1 MKKVILFGAG
11 PRKERP
17 DLEDSLLVCC
27 DGGYHYL
34 KDIGR
39 EPDLLVGD
47 FDTFPK
53 DKIGNPKRIIS
64 LNPIKDD
71 TDSFH
76 AVDVLL
82 KEGYTDFHLYGR
94 YGGRRD
100 QTLASLNLVSHL
112 KDRGA
117 NSVLY
122 SDDGKRKR
130 VRIENEAILLSAKD
144 HGFVSVFSYYKIS
157 QGVTIEN
164 RKYTLSE
171 KELSF
176 STRIGCS
183 NELIGKEGYIQVRK
197 GRLIIVLPKEE
208 EWKRTKIKSI

>member
-17 DLEDSLLVCC
+17 DLKDSFLVCC

-34 KDIGR
+34 KEIGV
-39 EPDLLVGD
+39 EPNLLVGD

-53 DKIGNPKRIIS
+53 TEIGNPKRIIT

-76 AVDVLL
+76 AVNVLL
-82 KEGYTDFHLYGR
+82 AEGYKDFHLYGR
-94 YGGRRD
+94 YGGRMD
-100 QTLASLNLVSHL
+100 QTIASLNLVSYL
-112 KDRGA
+112 KDKGA
-117 NSVLY
+117 NAVLY

-130 VRIENEAILLSAKD
+130 IRIEKEAVLLSPMD
-144 HGFVSVFSYYKIS
+144 HGFVSVFSYNRIS
-157 QGVTIEN
+157 TGVTIQN

-171 KELSF
+171 KVLTS
-176 STRIGCS
+176 STSLGCS
-183 NELIGKEGYIQVRK
+183 NELIGKEGYIHVRK
-197 GRLIIVLPKEE
+197 GRLIIIMPKEE
-208 EWKRTKIKSI
+208 KWKRTEIKSI